1 MVEELTT
8 SEFSEQTSEGVCVV
22 DFWAPWCGPC
32 RMQAPIMDQLA
43 EEMEDVHFF
52 KVNVD
57 ENEALAQQFA
67 IMSIPTIMIM
77 KDGKIEDTLVGVHQ
91 KAMLED
97 IIRRYM

>member
-8 SEFSEQTSEGVCVV
+8 SAFNEQTSEGVCVV

-43 EEMEDVHFF
+43 EEMEEVHFF

-57 ENEALAQQFA
+57 ENEVLAQQFA

-91 KAMLED
+91 KEMLAD
-97 IIRRYM
+97 VIRRYM